1 MKGFGIIAVLAVA
14 LIGLS
19 CNKPTSTNLVGRY
32 KAERSYGLEFLEL
45 KTNGSYVQVFT
56 NSNTLS
62 TNVGTWTLTP
72 PTLTLKSALIF
83 DDGFNRPATRVATN
97 DWHLET
103 KWVFNIWILGDGHA
117 ESFVQITPEN
127 Q

>member
-1 MKGFGIIAVLAVA
+1 MRMFTVITAVA
-14 LIGLS
+14 VASIGLS

-45 KTNGSYVQVFT
+45 RTNGTYVQVFT
-56 NSNTLS
+56 NSTTLQ
-62 TNVGTWTLTP
+62 TNIGTWTLQP

-83 DDGFNRPATRVATN
+83 DDGLNRPATHVVTN
-97 DWHLET
+97 DWRLDT
-103 KWVFNIWILGDGHA
+103 KWVFNIWVLGDGHA